1 MTETNHPTS
10 PGYLDLGTLGE
21 PYNAAVIHLPSLDPM
36 ALHGWL
42 RTQRK
47 PWMAEGRPLRVAL
60 IADTH
65 HPADQRSLNILRKAV
80 TMTGFELVTV
90 LGPAAATWG
99 SLLAID
105 IPATEPKFSLKAEA
119 VRARAMHLAKIRFDH
134 PEIDNTPAIE
144 QSEENVDEPHTTPD
158 ATTAE
163 HLNVTAIAA
172 GDLHAQVECD
182 DVETAQLETEA
193 CAEAERIAAAQ
204 EAVRLEAERQEA
216 ERIAAA
222 QEAMRLEAERQ
233 EAERIAAAQEAVRL
247 EAERQE
253 AERIAAAQ
261 EAVRL
266 EAERQEAERI
276 AAAQEAVRL
285 EAERQEAE
293 RIAAA
298 QEAVRLEAERQEA
311 ERIAAAQEADR
322 IEAERQEAERIAA
335 AQAADQIE
343 AERLARVEAA
353 RSEQQRLEKEQDNMN
368 RLFEEANRLLEE
380 VSQGANS
387 HTQEDNNTGAVAA
400 EFDPIE
406 AQTTIGTVASNLAT
420 VETRKP
426 STAPKQDEPDHRMQ
440 TEAVSSER
448 ATPLRVAGIVRTG
461 TVIEHDGD
469 IIIEGSV
476 HMGAEIRASGDI
488 HVYGIAGGRLFA
500 GVRGDRGARLYLHR
514 FDAEI
519 ISIAGKGRL
528 FEEVPERWKHMPT
541 RIYFDETHG
550 ILRFDTLT
558 LEVANL
564 KRPTP
569 IHG

>member
-119 VRARAMHLAKIRFDH
+119 VRARAMYLAKIHVDH
-134 PEIDNTPAIE
+134 PGMDSTPAIE
-144 QSEENVDEPHTTPD
+144 QSEKNVDEPHATTD
-158 ATTAE
+158 VTTAE
-163 HLNVTAIAA
+163 HVNVTAISA
-172 GDLHAQVECD
+172 GDVHAQVECD
-182 DVETAQLETEA
+182 DVETAQLEAEA
-193 CAEAERIAAAQ
+193 CAEAERVAAVQ
-204 EAVRLEAERQEA
+204 EAVRL
-216 ERIAAA
+216 
-222 QEAMRLEAERQ
+222 
-233 EAERIAAAQEAVRL
+233 
-247 EAERQE
+247 
-253 AERIAAAQ
+253 
-261 EAVRL
+261 
-266 EAERQEAERI
+266 
-276 AAAQEAVRL
+276 
-285 EAERQEAE
+285 
-293 RIAAA
+293 
-298 QEAVRLEAERQEA
+298 
-311 ERIAAAQEADR
+311 
-322 IEAERQEAERIAA
+322 EAERQEAERIAA

-353 RSEQQRLEKEQDNMN
+353 RSEQQRLDKEQDNMN

-380 VSQGANS
+380 VSQGVNS
-387 HTQEDNNTGAVAA
+387 LTQEENNTGAVAA
-400 EFDPIE
+400 EFDPTE
-406 AQTTIGTVASNLAT
+406 AQTTVGAVASNLAT
-420 VETRKP
+420 VETHKP
-426 STAPKQDEPDHRMQ
+426 STAPKQDEPGHRMQ

-541 RIYFDETHG
+541 RIYFDETQG